1 MILNIHDATGF
12 TAVAQLT
19 CDVVLVAV
27 GRRPFTKGLGLEE
40 LGINLDSVSP
50 VLWFFPL
57 QQYRVHKHSTVVPVL
72 IGYPGAFFVGAP
84 LDRHVSLREEQTCN
98 FLKR

>member
-12 TAVAQLT
+12 IAVTQLA

-57 QQYRVHKHSTVVPVL
+57 QHYRAE
-72 IGYPGAFFVGAP
+72 AFNGC
-84 LDRHVSLREEQTCN
+84 LCTH
-98 FLKR
+98 